1 MGEMREIL
9 SSTKAEAAEAA
20 QILHTS
26 ERFQAEGDGLKR
38 LLSGAHFSKINDID
52 VFRHRTHY

>member
-1 MGEMREIL
+1 MREIL
-9 SSTKAEAAEAA
+9 SRTKAEAAEAV

-38 LLSGAHFSKINDID
+38 LLSGAHFSKINGID